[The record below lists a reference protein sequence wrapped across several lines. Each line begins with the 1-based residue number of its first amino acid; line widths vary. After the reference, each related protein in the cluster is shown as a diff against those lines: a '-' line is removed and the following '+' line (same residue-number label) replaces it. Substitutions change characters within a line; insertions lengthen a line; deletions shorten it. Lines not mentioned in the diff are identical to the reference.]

1 MFYNNENCLVLL
13 LVECSL
19 TILQDGSNFC
29 NMAQF
34 LFYKEEAENEEE
46 LHSIDPVWYKVDSNN
61 DEDDNTIDNKNECMN
76 HEHSQK

>member
-1 MFYNNENCLVLL
+1 
-13 LVECSL
+13 
-19 TILQDGSNFC
+19 
-29 NMAQF
+29 MAQF

-61 DEDDNTIDNKNECMN
+61 DEDDNTIDNTNECMN